1 MAGVFVLVVAGAIG
15 VVTATLLRPRVS
27 GPVSA
32 AILAIAG
39 ACLGAGALL
48 AQEESVNALNWAA
61 TLLLGAAFAPSH
73 VWIAFGP
80 PRAGAE
86 S

>member
-1 MAGVFVLVVAGAIG
+1 MAGVVVLVVASIAG
-15 VVTATLLRPRVS
+15 VVTATLLRPRVP

-32 AILAIAG
+32 SLLAVVG

-48 AQEESVNALNWAA
+48 VQDESVNAVNWAA
-61 TLLLGAAFAPSH
+61 TLLLGAAFVPTH
-73 VWIAFGP
+73 VWIAFGR
-80 PRAGAE
+80 PRAGAA